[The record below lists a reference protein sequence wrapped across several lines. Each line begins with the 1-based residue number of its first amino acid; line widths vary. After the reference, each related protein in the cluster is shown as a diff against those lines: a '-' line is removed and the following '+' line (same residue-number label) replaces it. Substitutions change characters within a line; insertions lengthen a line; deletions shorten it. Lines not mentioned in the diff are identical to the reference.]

1 MLAIASLRPFSKLL
15 MVAEPYSRE
24 HMALTE
30 RQRTILNTV
39 TERYIDSGC
48 PVPSKELAGAAG
60 LSVSSS
66 TVRNELAALEDQG
79 YLSHPHTSAGR
90 VPTDLGYREYVDR
103 LISGS
108 PRPYARPGSA
118 ALADMLNEEVA
129 GEIDTALRRA
139 TEAMSRAT
147 NLLAL
152 ALAPRV
158 SGARLCH
165 VELLTLHP
173 DELMYVF
180 IVSTGGV
187 MKGIV
192 EWSHPIDPGL
202 VEWARTYLNETL
214 NDQTLTAR
222 LIRRALENPELSPR
236 EAGFLRRLAP
246 AFEHLVD
253 EQYGE
258 EMFVGGASRLLA
270 EPRLQD
276 VGSLRDLLLLLEER
290 FLLLRVLR
298 TTLSSGT
305 VVVRIGSEHEA
316 MELQPFSLVAASYGL
331 PQRRLGTVSLVGP
344 TRMDYESAI
353 GTVRETAQLLSELVG
368 ERYE

>member
-1 MLAIASLRPFSKLL
+1 MT
-15 MVAEPYSRE
+15 
-24 HMALTE
+24 LTD
-30 RQRTILNTV
+30 RQRTILNAV

-48 PVPSKELAGAAG
+48 PVPSKDLASAAG

-66 TVRNELAALEDQG
+66 TVRNELAALEEQG
-79 YLSHPHTSAGR
+79 YLTHPYTSAGR
-90 VPTDLGYREYVDR
+90 VPTDMGYREYVDR
-103 LISGS
+103 LMSDAGRL
-108 PRPYARPGSA
+108 PLRAGGTG
-118 ALADMLNEEVA
+118 LAGIRNEELA

-139 TEAMSRAT
+139 TEAMSQAT

-158 SGARLCH
+158 SGAKLCH

-173 DELMYVF
+173 NELMYVF
-180 IVSTGGV
+180 IVSTGKV
-187 MKGIV
+187 MKGVV
-192 EWSHPIDPGL
+192 EWPQAIDSGL
-202 VEWARTYLNETL
+202 VEWARTYLNETV

-222 LIRRALENPELSPR
+222 LIRHALQNPELSVR
-236 EAGFLRRLAP
+236 EADFLGSLAP
-246 AFEHLVD
+246 AFERLVD

-258 EMFVGGASRLLA
+258 EMFVGGAARLLA

-276 VGSLRDLLLLLEER
+276 VDSLRDLLLLLEER

-298 TTLSSGT
+298 TALSSGT
-305 VVVRIGSEHEA
+305 VVVRIGSEHEVT
-316 MELQPFSLVAASYGL
+316 ELQPFSVVAASYGL

-344 TRMDYESAI
+344 TRMDYEGAI
-353 GTVRETAQLLSELVG
+353 TTVRETAQLLSELVG

>member
-1 MLAIASLRPFSKLL
+1 MQPQA
-15 MVAEPYSRE
+15 MT
-24 HMALTE
+24 LTE
-30 RQRTILNTV
+30 RQRTILNAV
-39 TERYIDSGC
+39 TERYIGSGC
-48 PVPSKELAGAAG
+48 PVPSKNLAGAAG
-60 LSVSSS
+60 LRVSSS
-66 TVRNELAALEDQG
+66 TVRNELATLEEQG
-79 YLSHPHTSAGR
+79 YLTHPHTSAGR
-90 VPTDLGYREYVDR
+90 VPTDLGYREYVNR
-103 LISGS
+103 LMSGPSRS
-108 PRPYARPGSA
+108 PSRPGGT
-118 ALADMLNEEVA
+118 ALAGMLSEDLA
-129 GEIDTALRRA
+129 GEIETALRNA

-152 ALAPRV
+152 TLAPRV

-173 DELMYVF
+173 TELMYVF

-187 MKGIV
+187 MKGVV
-192 EWSHPIDPGL
+192 EWSRPVDPGL

-214 NDQTLTAR
+214 NDHTLTAR
-222 LIRRALENPELSPR
+222 LIRRTLDNPELSPR
-236 EAGFLRRLAP
+236 EADFLRSLAP
-246 AFEHLVD
+246 AFERLVD

-276 VGSLRDLLLLLEER
+276 VGSLRDLLQLLEER

-298 TTLSSGT
+298 TALGSGT

-316 MELQPFSLVAASYGL
+316 TELQSFSVVAASYGL

-344 TRMDYESAI
+344 TRMDYETAI
-353 GTVRETAQLLSELVG
+353 ATVRETALLLSELVG